1 MSQNCENLCDIDRN
15 NNSSITVVEF
25 DKPTNSLNT
34 ESDSENDSITIKNNN
49 SDIEDTNKLNNY
61 SSKNLSIWRKR
72 LILLILSIAAMIS
85 PMADSILYPALVQIC
100 SDFQAPEIFV
110 NILAAIFMFFM
121 GFGQIGWAA
130 FSESFETRRRV
141 YLICMPLILIS
152 CVICALTPNIWLLI
166 VGRGIQGCGT
176 SSLVVIG
183 SGIIADIYE
192 LTERGSAFG
201 IFYVIYTFAVLLGP
215 LFGGY
220 FTQYFGWRSIFWY
233 LAIMTGV
240 VYIAILLFVP
250 ETFNSNNSNESNESD
265 VEGSETSEV
274 KSSPSRKIF
283 NPFLP
288 FKLLRYPNVTICVL
302 YISLFCTFCDIQ
314 PLVASKNFP
323 KKYGVSTSTLGLL
336 FIPSGIG
343 LMVGSFIGGKY
354 SDLVIKW
361 KKSKQNDDESIQPEV
376 RINSIW
382 IATLIVPAANILY
395 GWLFEREIHIAVFLV
410 LWSLGN
416 FGVFFIFN
424 IISTYLVD
432 SNRSKS
438 ASVIAVF
445 HCVRLFLEACVSML
459 EAPLEE
465 YLGIKWM
472 FTLFGLIMLLSN
484 LLIIAVFFKGRS
496 WREKIDK

>member
-1 MSQNCENLCDIDRN
+1 MSQNFENLCDADRN
-15 NNSSITVVEF
+15 NNSSITVVEV

-34 ESDSENDSITIKNNN
+34 QSDPKNYSIIIRYNNNDTEDINKLKNNN
-49 SDIEDTNKLNNY
+49 SKI
-61 SSKNLSIWRKR
+61 LSIWRKR
-72 LILLILSIAAMIS
+72 LILLIVSIAAAIT
-85 PMADSILYPALVQIC
+85 PMTDAILYPALVQIC

-110 NILAAIFMFFM
+110 NILVAIFLFFM
-121 GFGQIGWAA
+121 GFGQISWAA
-130 FSESFETRRRV
+130 FSETFETRRRV

-152 CVICALTPNIWLLI
+152 CAICAITPNIWLLM
-166 VGRGIQGCGT
+166 VGRGLQACGT

-183 SGIIADIYE
+183 CGIVADMYE
-192 LTERGSAFG
+192 LTERGTAYGS
-201 IFYVIYTFAVLLGP
+201 FYLIYCFTFLLGP

-233 LAIMTGV
+233 LAIMSGV
-240 VYIAILLFVP
+240 VYIAILLFVL

-274 KSSPSRKIF
+274 KLSPSRKRF

-288 FKLLRYPNVTICVL
+288 FKLLRYPNVTISVL
-302 YISLFCTFCDIQ
+302 YISIFCTFVDIQ
-314 PLVASKNFP
+314 LLVASKNFP

-354 SDLVIKW
+354 SDLVIKL
-361 KKSKQNDDESIQPEV
+361 KKSKQNDDGSIQPEV

-382 IATLIVPAANILY
+382 IATIIAPAVYILY

-416 FGVFFIFN
+416 FGVLFIFS

-438 ASVIAVF
+438 ASVSAVF
-445 HCVRLFLEACVSML
+445 HCTRLFVEASYSIF

-472 FTLFGLIMLLSN
+472 FTLFGLTMVLSN

-496 WREKIDK
+496 WREKMDK